1 MKNLSLEEIK
11 KSKNFKEFCEM
22 SKISFNKVLRN
33 MVENKSSFKVE
44 LIDGDDADEETDMNY
59 PYRVFNPYNLDIE
72 ASGFEPT
79 YRIQDREAGNVIEA
93 GLSYEEALNLMEE
106 YETTDKEEGTYTED
120 FYEIVEDK

>member
-1 MKNLSLEEIK
+1 MRNLTLDEIK

-44 LIDGDDADEETDMNY
+44 LLDNDDEEVVDMNY

-72 ASGFEPT
+72 DNSFEPT
-79 YRIQDREAGNVIEA
+79 YRIQDREAGNVIEV
-93 GLSYEEALNLMEE
+93 GLSYEEAQ
-106 YETTDKEEGTYTED
+106 ETLAKFEADDKENGTYTED
-120 FYEIVEDK
+120 FYEIVQEN

>member
-22 SKISFNKVLRN
+22 SRISFNKVLRN

-44 LIDGDDADEETDMNY
+44 LLDNDDEEVVDMNY

-72 ASGFEPT
+72 DNGFEPT
-79 YRIQDREAGNVIEA
+79 YRIQDREAGNVIEV
-93 GLSYEEALNLMEE
+93 GLSYEEAQEILAKFEAD
-106 YETTDKEEGTYTED
+106 DKADGTYTED
-120 FYEIVEDK
+120 FYEIVQEN